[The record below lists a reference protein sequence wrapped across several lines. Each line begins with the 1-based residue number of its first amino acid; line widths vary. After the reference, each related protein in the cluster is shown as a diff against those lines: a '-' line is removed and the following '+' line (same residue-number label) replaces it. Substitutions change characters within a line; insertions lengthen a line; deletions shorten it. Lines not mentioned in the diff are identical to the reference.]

1 MITLV
6 IAWGTIML
14 AVIKHTP
21 VFQIVSIPF
30 GYYMQLLGI
39 EDAMKLSSSV
49 LVGFG
54 DMYIPPLLLANE
66 PALSSRFILGV
77 VTTSQIIYLTE
88 IGAIILKSPM
98 KVNIFQLFI
107 IFIERTIIALPI
119 AVILFKLFL

>member
-1 MITLV
+1 
-6 IAWGTIML
+6 
-14 AVIKHTP
+14 
-21 VFQIVSIPF
+21 
-30 GYYMQLLGI
+30 MQLLGI